1 MSPDI
6 FNILIPVATIAAA
19 YGGVKSGLNGTKEN
33 IRELTQGIRAQSEKI
48 DNHSERITAVEVETR
63 HIKKSLERV

>member
-1 MSPDI
+1 MSLDI

-33 IRELTQGIRAQSEKI
+33 IRELTQGIRSQSEKI
-48 DNHSERITAVEVETR
+48 DKHSERITAVEVETR
-63 HIKKSLERV
+63 HIKERLEKM

>member
-6 FNILIPVATIAAA
+6 FNVLIPVATIAAA

-33 IRELTQGIRAQSEKI
+33 IRELTQGIRAQSDKI
-48 DNHSERITAVEVETR
+48 DRHSERITAVEVETR
-63 HIKKSLERV
+63 HIKESLEKM